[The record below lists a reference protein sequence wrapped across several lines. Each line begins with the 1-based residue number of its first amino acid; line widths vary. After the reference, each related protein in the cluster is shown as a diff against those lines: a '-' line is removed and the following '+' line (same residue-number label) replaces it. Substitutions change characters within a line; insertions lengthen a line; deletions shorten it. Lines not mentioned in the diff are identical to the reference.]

1 MRVGAIAFH
10 RDSYQFTQTLV
21 GMKLSHQDLLLSP
34 DDFYKKHGYEKQASL
49 LMLLHLNECWGFV
62 ARKINRRNGQTA
74 WVIVDKNDSFK
85 EVPED
90 EIYLTLNLDDYTF
103 KLWDE
108 ILGYREA

>member
-49 LMLLHLNECWGFV
+49 FSGCTLGVDQKSRVALLG
-62 ARKINRRNGQTA
+62 RNGTG
-74 WVIVDKNDSFK
+74 KS
-85 EVPED
+85 
-90 EIYLTLNLDDYTF
+90 TLSD
-103 KLWDE
+103 
-108 ILGYREA
+108 